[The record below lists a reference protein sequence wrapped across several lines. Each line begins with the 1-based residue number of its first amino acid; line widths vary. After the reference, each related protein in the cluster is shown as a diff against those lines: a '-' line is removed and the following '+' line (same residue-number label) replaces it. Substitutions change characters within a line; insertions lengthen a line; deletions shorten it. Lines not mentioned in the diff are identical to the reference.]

1 VVVSYEN
8 RYILSSTKL
17 FGVGLPPETPRI
29 GGIIPFEDFQKYKAI
44 IDIDGNSWSSRFGDL
59 LCLNSVVIKVEPRWV
74 DYFYSELRPWIHYVP
89 VNGNM
94 SNLVEMVRLVMSEDR
109 QTEMQ
114 QITQRANEWCRSKLN
129 ARQMIVDMAWILIY
143 YVELLMKEDVHSGMF
158 TQWKHNFSTQGGWNS
173 SNWKEFF
180 TN

>member
-1 VVVSYEN
+1 MF
-8 RYILSSTKL
+8 KL
-17 FGVGLPPETPRI
+17 GCH
-29 GGIIPFEDFQKYKAI
+29 Q
-44 IDIDGNSWSSRFGDL
+44 SRA
-59 LCLNSVVIKVEPRWV
+59 WV
-74 DYFYSELRPWIHYVP
+74 DYFYYELQPWIHYVP

-173 SNWKEFF
+173 SNWEEIL